1 MMHYKNMRTKSFR
14 LAKSNTEGNYRSL
27 SLSNMRH
34 RGVPIKHTTE
44 RRKNKNIKTISL
56 EDRTPETL

>member
-1 MMHYKNMRTKSFR
+1 MSHPRFALRFNQMMHYKNIRTKSFR
-14 LAKSNTEGNYRSL
+14 LAKSNTEGNYRPL

-44 RRKNKNIKTISL
+44 RRKK
-56 EDRTPETL
+56 